1 MMHVTRLAIM
11 TTAVWAA
18 GVLPTSDALA
28 QQRLIFKVSAENT
41 NYVQQHMIDVG
52 DVTGHQVRIFE
63 VHRTYPADAPAI
75 NGTKIVE
82 SWSRGFSD
90 YTSNNGE
97 GTTYGVYVLEN
108 GERFFTRGALIA
120 AQKPESSNL
129 TALIVGPIM
138 GGTGTLARMRGM
150 VRISGTANPK
160 AGTNEMQVDIE
171 YWLPE

>member
-1 MMHVTRLAIM
+1 
-11 TTAVWAA
+11 
-18 GVLPTSDALA
+18 
-28 QQRLIFKVSAENT
+28 
-41 NYVQQHMIDVG
+41 
-52 DVTGHQVRIFE
+52 
-63 VHRTYPADAPAI
+63 
-75 NGTKIVE
+75 
-82 SWSRGFSD
+82 
-90 YTSNNGE
+90 
-97 GTTYGVYVLEN
+97 VYVLEN

-120 AQKPESSNL
+120 AQKPELSNL